1 MSEFSTKSKLI
12 FKPLPHDDPRQRKP
26 DITLAKH
33 KLDWQPVIELEE
45 GLLHMIEYFG
55 KYRS

>member
-1 MSEFSTKSKLI
+1 MNV
-12 FKPLPHDDPRQRKP
+12 P
-26 DITLAKH
+26 TLAKH